1 MPGDRS
7 KIDYAKS
14 FLRRNYTVTPALTSG
29 DLVVGKVYQI
39 LRFVFG
45 DDFSNVGASSNSS
58 GTVFTATGTTPTI
71 WTGATRV
78 AEIQLDALRQLA
90 ADTYASASDEVA
102 ISNVSY
108 EGGSAG
114 GTIKFE
120 KVLVGIALE
129 ELLAEL
135 DPDYVEPPPVAP
147 RGRPWGA
154 TVRLG
159 C

>member
-7 KIDYAKS
+7 KIDYAKGY
-14 FLRRNYTVTPALTSG
+14 FRRTYTVSPALTSG
-29 DLVVGKVYQI
+29 LLVAGKNYQI
-39 LRFVFG
+39 LRFIAG
-45 DDFSNVGASSNSS
+45 DDFSNVGAPANAA
-58 GTVFTATGTTPTI
+58 GTVFIATGTTP
-71 WTGATRV
+71 ATWSNGSRV
-78 AEIQLDALRQLA
+78 AEILLDDLRQLA
-90 ADTYASASDEVA
+90 ADTFASASDEVT
-102 ISNVSY
+102 INTVSY

-114 GTIKFE
+114 GQVKFE

-135 DPDYVEPPPVAP
+135 DPDYLEPVLTPMM
-147 RGRPWGA
+147 GRPWGA